1 MTLGTEH
8 SDRTLKTYRLAVVVV
23 ADAGGAD
30 VVVRP
35 GEVAGHPLSRGVF
48 GPVVLQNISMEL
60 WTE

>member
-1 MTLGTEH
+1 MTLGIVHFDE
-8 SDRTLKTYRLAVVVV
+8 TLKTYRLAVVVV

-35 GEVAGHPLSRGVF
+35 GEVAGHPFNRGVF
-48 GPVVLQNISMEL
+48 GLVVLQNISMEL